1 MHPAVFPDGSAPS
14 SSQVRLDVAR
24 QHHDSRINF
33 ALELGPFR
41 YKLPGPVKFP
51 FFRGPQRCGPR
62 EHTVMLTEQL
72 HPVED
77 RDPAVLDGGLLDHV
91 V

>member
-41 YKLPGPVKFP
+41 FHFSEGHKDVVPESTRLCFP
-51 FFRGPQRCGPR
+51 SSFTPSR
-62 EHTVMLTEQL
+62 TVIQ
-72 HPVED
+72 PF
-77 RDPAVLDGGLLDHV
+77 LDGGLLDHV